1 MNEVVVEW
9 HGRKIK
15 WVEVCCADCENCIF
29 NDDEY
34 SEIFPLK
41 CKISNIKMDFDT
53 AFKKRK
59 IACDSY
65 KPIASS

>member
-1 MNEVVVEW
+1 MNEVVDEW
-9 HGRKIK
+9 HGRRIK
-15 WVEVCCADCENCIF
+15 WVEICCADCENCII
-29 NDDEY
+29 NDEY

-41 CKISNIKMDFDT
+41 CKISNVKMDFDT
-53 AFKKRK
+53 AERKRK